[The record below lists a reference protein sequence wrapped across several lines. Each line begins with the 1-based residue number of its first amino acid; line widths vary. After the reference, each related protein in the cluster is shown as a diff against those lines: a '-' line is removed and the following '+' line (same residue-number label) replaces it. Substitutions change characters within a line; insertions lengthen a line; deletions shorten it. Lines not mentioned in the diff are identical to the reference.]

1 MEIKTINYKRVHS
14 LGNYNTEHLE
24 IFAELAP
31 DDDVDHCAVRLKNHV
46 ETALGIVKT
55 EQRSSSARMHSGDLE
70 PVTAPK
76 PLSTNYDQDPF

>member
-24 IFAELAP
+24 IFAELTP
-31 DDDVDHCAVRLKNHV
+31 DDDVDHCAVRLKNYV

-55 EQRSSSARMHSGDLE
+55 E
-70 PVTAPK
+70 PVPTPK
-76 PLSTNYDQDPF
+76 PVSTNYDQDPF